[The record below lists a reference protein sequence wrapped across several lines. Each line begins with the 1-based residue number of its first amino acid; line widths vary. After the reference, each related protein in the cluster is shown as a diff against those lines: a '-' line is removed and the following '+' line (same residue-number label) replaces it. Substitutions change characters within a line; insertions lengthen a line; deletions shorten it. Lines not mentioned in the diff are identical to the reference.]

1 MAFLD
6 FYTVDLTIILI
17 ILLIMGISFASINY
31 IDSEEETVG
40 TLGKTL
46 ISFTLG
52 ILSSVFYS
60 YITLEN
66 DTLLKENFWD

>member
-17 ILLIMGISFASINY
+17 ILLVTGVSFASINY
-31 IDSEEETVG
+31 VDPEEDTIE

-52 ILSSVFYS
+52 FLSSVFYS
-60 YITLEN
+60 YATLES

>member
-17 ILLIMGISFASINY
+17 ILLTMGILFASINY
-31 IDSEEETVG
+31 IDPEEESIG

-52 ILSSVFYS
+52 FLSSVFYS
-60 YITLEN
+60 YITLES
-66 DTLLKENFWD
+66 DVLLKENFWD

>member
-1 MAFLD
+1 MALLD

-31 IDSEEETVG
+31 IDPEEDTLG

-52 ILSSVFYS
+52 FLSSVFYS
-60 YITLEN
+60 YITLES
-66 DTLLKENFWD
+66 DVLLKENFWD

>member
-6 FYTVDLTIILI
+6 FYTIDLTIILI

-31 IDSEEETVG
+31 IDSEEDTIG
-40 TLGKTL
+40 TLGKIL

-52 ILSSVFYS
+52 VLSSVFYS
-60 YITLEN
+60 YITLES
-66 DTLLKENFWD
+66 DVLLKENFWD

>member
-17 ILLIMGISFASINY
+17 TLLIMGISFASINY
-31 IDSEEETVG
+31 IDPDEETIG

-46 ISFTLG
+46 VSFTLG
-52 ILSSVFYS
+52 FLSSVFYS
-60 YITLEN
+60 YITLES
-66 DTLLKENFWD
+66 DVLLKENFWD

>member
-6 FYTVDLTIILI
+6 FYNVDLTIILI

-31 IDSEEETVG
+31 VDPEEDTLG
-40 TLGKTL
+40 TLGKIL

-52 ILSSVFYS
+52 FLSSVFYS
-60 YITLEN
+60 YITLES
-66 DTLLKENFWD
+66 DVLLKENFWD

>member
-40 TLGKTL
+40 TFVKTL

-60 YITLEN
+60 YITLES
-66 DTLLKENFWD
+66 DALLKENFWD

>member
-17 ILLIMGISFASINY
+17 ILLTAGISFAIINHV
-31 IDSEEETVG
+31 DPEDETVG
-40 TLGKTL
+40 TFCKTL

-52 ILSSVFYS
+52 FLSSVFYS
-60 YITLEN
+60 YITLES
-66 DTLLKENFWD
+66 DVLLKENFWD

>member
-60 YITLEN
+60 YITLES
-66 DTLLKENFWD
+66 DALLKENFWD

>member
-1 MAFLD
+1 MALLD

-17 ILLIMGISFASINY
+17 ILLIMGISFAIINHV
-31 IDSEEETVG
+31 DPEEETLG
-40 TLGKTL
+40 TFGKAL

-52 ILSSVFYS
+52 FLSSVFYS
-60 YITLEN
+60 YITLES

>member
-1 MAFLD
+1 MPFLD

-17 ILLIMGISFASINY
+17 ILLITCISFASINY
-31 IDSEEETVG
+31 LDPEEDTVG

-52 ILSSVFYS
+52 FLSSVFYS
-60 YITLEN
+60 YATLES
-66 DTLLKENFWD
+66 DILLKENFWD

>member
-1 MAFLD
+1 MPFLD
-6 FYTVDLTIILI
+6 FYTIDLTIILI

-31 IDSEEETVG
+31 VDPEEDTLG

-52 ILSSVFYS
+52 FLSSVFYS
-60 YITLEN
+60 YITLES
-66 DTLLKENFWD
+66 DVLLKENFWD

>member
-17 ILLIMGISFASINY
+17 TLLIMGISFASINY
-31 IDSEEETVG
+31 IDPDEETIG

-46 ISFTLG
+46 ISFSLG
-52 ILSSVFYS
+52 FLSSVFYS
-60 YITLEN
+60 YITLES
-66 DTLLKENFWD
+66 DILLKENFWD

>member
-17 ILLIMGISFASINY
+17 ILLITGISFASINY
-31 IDSEEETVG
+31 IDPEEDTVG
-40 TLGKTL
+40 ILGKTL
-46 ISFTLG
+46 VSFIFG
-52 ILSSVFYS
+52 VLSSVFYS
-60 YITLEN
+60 YITLES

>member
-17 ILLIMGISFASINY
+17 TLLIMGISFASINY
-31 IDSEEETVG
+31 IDPDEETIG

-46 ISFTLG
+46 VSFTLG
-52 ILSSVFYS
+52 FLSSVFYS
-60 YITLEN
+60 YITLES
-66 DTLLKENFWD
+66 DVLLKEN

>member
-17 ILLIMGISFASINY
+17 ILLVTGISFASINY
-31 IDSEEETVG
+31 VDPEEDTVG
-40 TLGKTL
+40 TMGKTL
-46 ISFTLG
+46 ISFVLG
-52 ILSSVFYS
+52 FLSSVFYS
-60 YITLEN
+60 YITLES

>member
-17 ILLIMGISFASINY
+17 ILLTAGISFASINY
-31 IDSEEETVG
+31 IDPEEDIIG

-46 ISFTLG
+46 IAFTLG
-52 ILSSVFYS
+52 FLSSVFYS
-60 YITLEN
+60 YITLES
-66 DTLLKENFWD
+66 DVLLKENFWD

>member
-40 TLGKTL
+40 TLVKTL

-60 YITLEN
+60 YITLES
-66 DTLLKENFWD
+66 DALLKENFWD

>member
-17 ILLIMGISFASINY
+17 VLLITCISFASINY
-31 IDSEEETVG
+31 ADPEEDTVG

-52 ILSSVFYS
+52 FLSSVFYS
-60 YITLEN
+60 YATLES